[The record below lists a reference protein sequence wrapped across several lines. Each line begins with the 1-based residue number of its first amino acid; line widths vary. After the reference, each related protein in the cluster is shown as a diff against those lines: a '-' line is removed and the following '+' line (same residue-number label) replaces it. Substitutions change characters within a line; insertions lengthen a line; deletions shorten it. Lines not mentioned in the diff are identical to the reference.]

1 MVRKG
6 TARLFYY
13 LTLGADLLA
22 VSLALVLAY
31 CLRFSGWPIPVW
43 HEAPAFSLYLQGLP
57 VLMLVLFLCYHYAGL
72 YLQRRGI
79 TGVDEFSRLLQAT
92 TVAFLVV
99 VGLTFFSRRVAY
111 SRVVLAYAWLFCVVL
126 ATLARTGLRRLQV
139 TLRRRGVG
147 VSRTLVVGLTPAGQ
161 VVADQLRRYPGLGYR
176 LMGMVAEA
184 KTRQRAFAEAPVLGA
199 LPQLPHLV
207 SRHRIDE
214 VVFALPASA
223 HGKIEDALLALEPLG
238 VECKIVSDLFGLITN
253 PMSVDDIYGI
263 PVFALKESPL
273 AGLAARF
280 WKRAFD
286 LAVTVPG
293 LIALSP
299 LLLLLALLVKLSSP
313 GPVFYRQ
320 ERVGRGNRPFMI
332 YKFRSMVQ
340 DAEKHTG
347 PVWAKKGDNRTTPLG
362 AWLRRTSLDEL
373 PQLFNVLQGDM
384 SLVGPR
390 PERPHFVDQFKLRVP
405 RYLERHKVKAGL
417 TGWAQVHNL
426 RGDTPVEERTKYD
439 LWYVENWTLGLDIK
453 IFLRTALDVFHHQD
467 AY

>member
-6 TARLFYY
+6 TVRLFHY
-13 LTLGADLLA
+13 LTLAADLLA
-22 VSLALVLAY
+22 VGLALAAAY
-31 CLRFSGWPIPVW
+31 LLRFSGWPIPVW
-43 HEAPAFSLYLQGLP
+43 HDVPAFSLYLQGLP
-57 VLMLVLFLCYHYAGL
+57 VLMGVLLACYHYAGL

-79 TGVDEFSRLLQAT
+79 SGVDEFSRLLQAT
-92 TVAFLVV
+92 TVAFLIVI
-99 VGLTFFSRRVAY
+99 GLTYFSRRAAY

-126 ATLARTGLRRLQV
+126 AALARTGLRRLQIV
-139 TLRRRGVG
+139 LRRRGVG
-147 VSRTLVVGLTPAGQ
+147 VNRALVVGLTPTGR

-176 LMGMVAEA
+176 LLGVVAED
-184 KTRQRAFAEAPVLGA
+184 KTRERAFAEAPVLGTLRQ
-199 LPQLPHLV
+199 LPQLV

-214 VVFALPASA
+214 VIFALPASA
-223 HGKIEDALLALEPLG
+223 HGKIEDFLLALEPTG
-238 VECKIVSDLFGLITN
+238 VECKIVSDLFGIITN

-263 PVFALKESPL
+263 PVFALKQSPL
-273 AGLAARF
+273 SNLSSRF
-280 WKRAFD
+280 WKRVLD
-286 LAVTVPG
+286 LAVAIPG
-293 LIALSP
+293 LIVLSP

-313 GPVFYRQ
+313 GPVFFRQ
-320 ERVGRGNRPFMI
+320 ERVGRGNQPFMI
-332 YKFRSMVQ
+332 FKFRSMVK

-347 PVWAKKGDNRTTPLG
+347 PVWAKKGDSRTTPVG

-373 PQLFNVLQGDM
+373 PQIFNILRGEM

-390 PERPHFVDQFKLRVP
+390 PERPHFVEQFKTRIP

-439 LWYVENWTLGLDIK
+439 LWYVENWTLGLDLK
-453 IFLRTALDVFHHQD
+453 ILLRTGLDVFHHQD